1 MHGIWEVSAVRVVVV
16 GAGTAGASAAFAAR
30 MSSRDAEVI
39 VLGDEPQPTYSRCAL
54 PFAVAGKVSPL
65 EKVIVFGEKQFAA
78 RRIELI
84 KPARARALET
94 KEHALVYEFDGD
106 EKRLE
111 YDTLV
116 VATGGRATPPP
127 VDGVDLE
134 GNLLL
139 RTYADAERLIEAA
152 SSGTRFVVNGAS
164 FIALEAA
171 EALKSR
177 GADVSLVVRSRV
189 MRSFV
194 DEPLSRLLA
203 DHLRAAGLRVLQGAS
218 IERVE
223 GASRV
228 EAVVVGDER
237 VETDFVLHA
246 TGTRAEATLAGEAGL
261 TLGAGGAVSV
271 DSRLRTSA
279 EAVFACGDCT
289 EVEEA
294 VAGLRVM
301 SGLGTTATRHGMAAG
316 ANAAGGDRAATPVLS
331 ACVMHI
337 FGLEVG
343 SVGLTEAQARDAG
356 LDVVASQVK
365 YPALPHYWPEN
376 EDVVV
381 RLLAEKDGG
390 RLVGAQVLCER
401 GAALRVNMLSL
412 AIERRMSAA
421 EVAGA
426 DFCYSPP
433 CADVWA
439 AEAVCAQSLVRRLEK
454 RR

>member
-94 KEHALVYEFDGD
+94 KEHALLYEFDGD

-116 VATGGRATPPP
+116 LATGGRATPPP

-228 EAVVVGDER
+228 EAVVVGDEELR
-237 VETDFVLHA
+237 GVVKSTGDWGNFVTEPL
-246 TGTRAEATLAGEAGL
+246 GTIELKRAGKHTLAVKIIEKR
-261 TLGAGGAVSV
+261 GGAVMNLQAV
-271 DSRLRTSA
+271 RLVPGRWEPGLVAWWRFDEGKGTETEDWLGGAKDALHYTRWTRGASRSGLRLNGVSSHVVR
-279 EAVFACGDCT
+279 EAALAPALRNGLTIEAWVKLDEASEGWRPVVNCHDYPLGYFFGFDAAGDLGLHLGVGGRWVDCT
-289 EVEEA
+289 S
-294 VAGLRVM
+294 RVRPRV
-301 SGLGTTATRHGMAAG
+301 GEWTHV
-316 ANAAGGDRAATPVLS
+316 AATY
-331 ACVMHI
+331 
-337 FGLEVG
+337 
-343 SVGLTEAQARDAG
+343 D
-356 LDVVASQVK
+356 
-365 YPALPHYWPEN
+365 
-376 EDVVV
+376 
-381 RLLAEKDGG
+381 
-390 RLVGAQVLCER
+390 
-401 GAALRVNMLSL
+401 LSL
-412 AIERRMSAA
+412 IHI
-421 EVAGA
+421 
-426 DFCYSPP
+426 
-433 CADVWA
+433 
-439 AEAVCAQSLVRRLEK
+439 
-454 RR
+454 